1 MGRDPGEEEQELR
14 LGLGTFL
21 TTGHKIKA
29 ATNDWTF
36 DEEFKSVW
44 VTEEDGEPAEY
55 EDPGAWKR
63 RQRSDMFQLRRF
75 ASCPRQSRSKPFK
88 YYETSGWK
96 MQRKI

>member
-1 MGRDPGEEEQELR
+1 MQYLRTAALMGRDPSEEEQELR

-63 RQRSDMFQLRRF
+63 RQRSVIFEI
-75 ASCPRQSRSKPFK
+75 FK
-88 YYETSGWK
+88 QTSL
-96 MQRKI
+96 MSVI